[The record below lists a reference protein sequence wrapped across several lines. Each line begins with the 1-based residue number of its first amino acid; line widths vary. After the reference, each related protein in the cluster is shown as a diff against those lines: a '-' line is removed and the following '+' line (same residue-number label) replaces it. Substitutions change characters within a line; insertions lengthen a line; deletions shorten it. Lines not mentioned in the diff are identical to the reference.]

1 MNIMNYSFD
10 ILIVGCGL
18 SGIVI
23 AERFANILNK
33 KVLIIDKRDH
43 VGGNIYDYID
53 EDTNILVGKYGAHLF
68 HTNNERVWEYIN
80 KFDKWIRWDHQ
91 VLGYVD
97 DKLINIPVNINTVNS
112 LCNENIKS
120 KEEMDNWLKKN
131 QINYD
136 NIDDSEKM
144 GKSRVGEYLYEKIF
158 KDYTYKQWNKYPNEL
173 DPSVLARIPIRNDYD
188 NRYFNDKYQ
197 ALPQKGYSQ
206 FVNKILENKNIT
218 VLLNT
223 DYFEFINKKEL
234 DIKTI
239 IYTGPIDAYYADKG
253 LEKLE
258 YRSIDFVYERF
269 KNMNYYQTNSVV
281 NYPQNNVD
289 FTRIV
294 EYKHFLNQKSDHT
307 IIVKEYT
314 KDNGEPYYPIPNKK
328 NMELY
333 EKYKLLS
340 LNEKN
345 VHFLGRLANYKYFNM
360 DQAILN
366 SLEYFDNNFLNSCL

>member
-1 MNIMNYSFD
+1 MNNYFD

-23 AERFANILNK
+23 AERIANILNK

-53 EDTNILVGKYGAHLF
+53 KETNILVSKYGAHLF

-120 KEEMDNWLKKN
+120 KEEMDIWLKKN
-131 QINYD
+131 QLKYD

-173 DPSVLARIPIRNDYD
+173 DPSVLARIPIRNDFD

-197 ALPQKGYSQ
+197 ALPANGYSH
-206 FVNKILENKNIT
+206 FVNQILYNKNIT

-223 DYFEFINKKEL
+223 DYFEFIKKKPS
-234 DIKTI
+234 IKTI
-239 IYTGPIDAYYADKG
+239 IYTGPIDAFYADKG

-258 YRSIDFVYERF
+258 YRSIEFVQERYQY
-269 KNMNYYQTNSVV
+269 MNYFQTNSVV
-281 NYPQNNVD
+281 NYPQNNVK

-314 KDNGEPYYPIPNKK
+314 KDEGEPYYPIPNKK

-345 VHFLGRLANYKYFNM
+345 IHFLGRLANYKYFNM

>member
-1 MNIMNYSFD
+1 MNNSFD

-53 EDTNILVGKYGAHLF
+53 KETNILISKYGAHLF

-97 DKLINIPVNINTVNS
+97 NKLINIPVNINTVNS

-120 KEEMDNWLKKN
+120 KEEMDIWLEKN
-131 QINYD
+131 QLKYD

-158 KDYTYKQWNKYPNEL
+158 RDYTYKQWNKYPNEL
-173 DPSVLARIPIRNDYD
+173 DSSVLARIPIRNDFD

-197 ALPQKGYSQ
+197 ALPEKGYSQ
-206 FVNKILENKNIT
+206 FVNKILNNKNIT

-234 DIKTI
+234 NIKTI

-258 YRSIDFVYERF
+258 YRSIDFVYERYQY
-269 KNMNYYQTNSVV
+269 MNYFQTNSVV
-281 NYPQNNVD
+281 NYPQNNVE
-289 FTRIV
+289 FTRII